1 MKKELLFKM
10 SSPHRD
16 DFRIYGYRFGSGKKS
31 LAIVGAIRGDEIEQQ
46 YTCASLVKRLSAL
59 ESNGALVEGY
69 EILVIPSV
77 NHFSMNIGK
86 RFWSMDNTDINRMF
100 PGYDKGETTQRIAAA
115 LFDSVKDYRYGIQL
129 ASYYIPGG
137 FIPHVRMLKTG
148 FQSEHEASFF
158 GLPYV
163 YLKEVMP
170 YDTTLLNY
178 NWQIWETKAFS
189 LYTGHT
195 AKIDDDSANN
205 AVEALLR
212 FMTNIGVL
220 NASVRPG
227 YHSELIE
234 DANIVTIRTNTS
246 GMLHKLKRAKQSVK
260 EGDLLAEVIDPYDAS
275 IREQIISP
283 VDGVLF
289 FHHDNPLIIE
299 GARVF
304 QVIEDRVI

>member
-10 SSPHRD
+10 SSPYRD
-16 DFRIYGYRFGSGKKS
+16 DFKIYGYRFGKGEKC
-31 LAIVGAIRGDEIEQQ
+31 LAVVGAIRGDEIEQQ
-46 YTCASLVKRLSAL
+46 YTCASLVKRLKSL
-59 ESNGALVEGY
+59 EDNGALVSGY

-115 LFDSVKDYRYGIQL
+115 LFESVKDYKYGIQL

-148 FQSEHEASFF
+148 FQPEHEANFF

-163 YLKEVMP
+163 YLKDVMP

-178 NWQIWETKAFS
+178 NWQLWETKAFS

-195 AKIDDDSANN
+195 AKLDDASVDN
-205 AVEALLR
+205 AVDALLR
-212 FMTNIGVL
+212 FMESIGAVSV
-220 NASVRPG
+220 SVRPG
-227 YHSELIE
+227 FSPQQIT
-234 DANIVTIRTNTS
+234 DADLVTIRPSVS
-246 GMLHKLKRAKQSVK
+246 GLLHKLKRAPQSVK
-260 EGDLLAEVIDPYDAS
+260 CGDLLAEVVDPYDAS
-275 IREQIISP
+275 IREQLFSP
-283 VDGVLF
+283 VDGVIF
-289 FHHDNPLIIE
+289 FHHDNPLIIDH
-299 GARVF
+299 ARAF
-304 QVIEDRVI
+304 QIIEDKII